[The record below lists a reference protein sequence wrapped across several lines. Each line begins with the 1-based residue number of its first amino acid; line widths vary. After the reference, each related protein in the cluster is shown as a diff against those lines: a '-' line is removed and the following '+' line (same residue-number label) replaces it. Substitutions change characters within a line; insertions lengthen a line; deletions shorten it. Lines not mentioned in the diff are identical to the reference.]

1 MPVRVEQSQILSQAV
16 VCLQIRRNKPEP
28 YVFIYFGMCSILN
41 NSFSAFS
48 HSLHCAAAQLCWLL
62 SRLLCLQRCFS
73 LHFSGGTGFIR
84 IPVWNTP
91 ESYDAFPGHFW
102 AVWWTSARSWCICS
116 LWVRQSPTHQTPIAC
131 VSLNNKWLL
140 EVTDMF
146 PVVICVQTW
155 PCLQWKHHCKSRKFH
170 LYLIVLEITRCQ
182 EAQNNKTA
190 VSDLLLLRG
199 SNLDRLNLKR
209 G

>member
-62 SRLLCLQRCFS
+62 SWLLCLQRCFS
-73 LHFSGGTGFIR
+73 LHFSDGTGFIR

-102 AVWWTSARSWCICS
+102 AVWWTSDRSWCICS

-146 PVVICVQTW
+146 PLSSVCRPDLACSENTTARAGNSTCIWLCWKLRDAKRPRIIKQPSQICFYSGV
-155 PCLQWKHHCKSRKFH
+155 P
-170 LYLIVLEITRCQ
+170 I
-182 EAQNNKTA
+182 
-190 VSDLLLLRG
+190 
-199 SNLDRLNLKR
+199 
-209 G
+209 